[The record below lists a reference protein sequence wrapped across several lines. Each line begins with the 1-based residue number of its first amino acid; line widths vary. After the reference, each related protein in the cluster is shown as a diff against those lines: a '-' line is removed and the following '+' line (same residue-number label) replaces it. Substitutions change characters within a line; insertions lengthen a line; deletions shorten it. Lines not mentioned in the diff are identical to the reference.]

1 MNEFDPRF
9 MKDEEL
15 QNLLERW
22 NVPGAPQSLDNRVI
36 AGYNNLMGDAS
47 ARRDSAPNEVVNMK
61 FCNTCQEEFADRFSF
76 CPVDGTPL
84 SVAPVKSASVPAQEI
99 ESSYPI
105 SETEPV
111 KSTTAPTYF
120 EAPATPPKTAAS
132 TVAATAATSGAML
145 GEYHLTILEDRGLMF
160 RLTDE
165 LNNVAHNYQLTWPE
179 FKRDPFGFMKRSV
192 QGYGQM
198 FGRFFGSRDVVIA
211 SLISIVAMIAV
222 VAAIGSRSRSTS

>member
-47 ARRDSAPNEVVNMK
+47 ARRDSAPNEVVAMK

-84 SVAPVKSASVPAQEI
+84 SVTPT
-99 ESSYPI
+99 PI
-105 SETEPV
+105 V
-111 KSTTAPTYF
+111 N
-120 EAPATPPKTAAS
+120 EAPAPIQASQVGETATAS
-132 TVAATAATSGAML
+132 PVYSEAPAATTYAAAANATMI
-145 GEYHLTILEDRGLMF
+145 GEFHLTILEDRGLAA
-160 RLTDE
+160 RLADE
-165 LNNVAHNYQLTWPE
+165 LGGVAHN
-179 FKRDPFGFMKRSV
+179 
-192 QGYGQM
+192 
-198 FGRFFGSRDVVIA
+198 
-211 SLISIVAMIAV
+211 
-222 VAAIGSRSRSTS
+222 

>member
-1 MNEFDPRF
+1 
-9 MKDEEL
+9 
-15 QNLLERW
+15 
-22 NVPGAPQSLDNRVI
+22 
-36 AGYNNLMGDAS
+36 
-47 ARRDSAPNEVVNMK
+47 
-61 FCNTCQEEFADRFSF
+61 
-76 CPVDGTPL
+76 
-84 SVAPVKSASVPAQEI
+84 
-99 ESSYPI
+99 
-105 SETEPV
+105 
-111 KSTTAPTYF
+111 STTAPTYF

-179 FKRDPFGFMKRSV
+179 FKRDPFGFVKRSV

-222 VAAIGSRSRSTS
+222 VAAILLLDRAQGPGVSRLSLFVVGLLAFCGCSVCLRPSLVVIAAPR

>member
-84 SVAPVKSASVPAQEI
+84 SVAPIKLASVPAQEL
-99 ESSYPI
+99 ESS
-105 SETEPV
+105 
-111 KSTTAPTYF
+111 
-120 EAPATPPKTAAS
+120 
-132 TVAATAATSGAML
+132 
-145 GEYHLTILEDRGLMF
+145 
-160 RLTDE
+160 
-165 LNNVAHNYQLTWPE
+165 
-179 FKRDPFGFMKRSV
+179 
-192 QGYGQM
+192 
-198 FGRFFGSRDVVIA
+198 
-211 SLISIVAMIAV
+211 
-222 VAAIGSRSRSTS
+222 